1 MKDTFKIVIAEMKK
15 QHRHNFHSYS
25 IYFSLLLWPI
35 IIFFNTY
42 YTYLSFDLTKAPVF
56 SGLINSK
63 QSLLIFLIT
72 GFIGYNFFY
81 SMVQSAWQM
90 GAERQNG
97 TLETIILS
105 PANWL
110 AVVYGRSLGALFQN
124 VWMFSTFSILIIIS
138 SRSLEVNFFTQIPIA
153 FFIFTLSATV
163 WGGLMNVIFL
173 FSRDAAILNN
183 VLDDPMEFFSGV
195 RVPTETFPV
204 WAKMISVIFPLTHS
218 LTIVRGILLKTN
230 IAWMEAA
237 IKLSI
242 SLVLLF
248 ILTIVLLKLVEKN
261 IRDNGNITFY

>member
-1 MKDTFKIVIAEMKK
+1 MQYTF
-15 QHRHNFHSYS
+15 HYCFN
-25 IYFSLLLWPI
+25 I

-56 SGLINSK
+56 SGLISSK

-124 VWMFSTFSILIIIS
+124 VWMFSTFSILIIMS
-138 SRSLEVNFFTQIPIA
+138 SRSLEVNLFLQIPIA
-153 FFIFTLSATV
+153 FFILTLSATV

-173 FSRDAAILNN
+173 FSRDAAILHN
-183 VLDDPMEFFSGV
+183 VLDDPMEFFQGL
-195 RVPTETFPV
+195 EFPQ
-204 WAKMISVIFPLTHS
+204 KHFQFGQ
-218 LTIVRGILLKTN
+218 RCF
-230 IAWMEAA
+230 
-237 IKLSI
+237 
-242 SLVLLF
+242 LLF
-248 ILTIVLLKLVEKN
+248 
-261 IRDNGNITFY
+261 FH